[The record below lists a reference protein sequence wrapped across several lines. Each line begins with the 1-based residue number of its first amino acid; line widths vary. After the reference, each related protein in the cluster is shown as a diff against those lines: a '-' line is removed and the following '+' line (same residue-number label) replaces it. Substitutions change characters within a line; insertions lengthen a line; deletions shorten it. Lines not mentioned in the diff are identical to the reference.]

1 MNKLEIYLFTL
12 LAGISLPLC
21 TYAQRT
27 VAYDLY
33 VGDTLVN
40 YTGKPAKALCI
51 NGSIPAPALYFTEGD
66 TAVIRVHNRLDT
78 PTSIHWHGVLVPQEQ
93 DGVPYLTSA
102 PVMPGT
108 THEYRFPV
116 VQNGTYWYHSH
127 AGLQE
132 QEGLYGA
139 FIVRKRPDAPDL
151 REHDILPDYTLVL
164 SDWTNEKAAQVNR
177 RLHVGSDWYSIRK
190 GSVQSYWEAIR
201 RHAFKTKLVNEWKRM
216 TAMDVSDVYYPC
228 FLANGERD
236 TYIAPFKA
244 GQKVRLRIING
255 ASSTYFWLRYA
266 GGKITVVASDGKD
279 VEPVEADRMIIAVS
293 ETYDVVLTVPEDNR
307 RYQFMA
313 TAEDRSGSASL
324 FLGYGRVVELEPL
337 PPLDYFAGMKMMN
350 KMMKMNGDMDSGGM
364 KMTLQKMD
372 MNEAM
377 YPELAGRT
385 TGGMQAMDMHGN
397 GSMHGT
403 MQSDRPDTGAKGGA
417 MHQSAA
423 CPQPANGRGINRNES
438 TMHGHSMSG
447 GTDSAA
453 TVTTLNYAMLRSPV
467 ETSLP
472 GGVPMKEL
480 RFELTGNMERYV
492 WSLDNKTLSE
502 ADKIPV
508 KEGENVR
515 IILYNNTMMRHP
527 MHLHGHFFRLK
538 NGHGAYDPLKFTV
551 DLMPMETDT
560 IEFNA
565 DVKSRGNW
573 YFHCHVLY
581 HMMSGMGRIFR
592 YDDSPPNP
600 QLPCPKAAMRKVYRP
615 DRRYY
620 FTARNDFATNGN
632 IGSLELGSTRW
643 SFQGEWQIG
652 YKDIRGYEA
661 EARFGRYFGKKQ
673 WLFPYVGIDWR
684 YRKGERHEK
693 NLFGQRYKKD
703 RRLAGNFGIR
713 YTLPLLFIL
722 DGRVDTRGKVLFQLE
737 RDDIPLSSRLR
748 MNLMANTDKEYT
760 VGLRYILTPYV
771 GVGVNY
777 DSELKFGGGI
787 TLTY

>member
-1 MNKLEIYLFTL
+1 M
-12 LAGISLPLC
+12 
-21 TYAQRT
+21 
-27 VAYDLY
+27 
-33 VGDTLVN
+33 
-40 YTGKPAKALCI
+40 CI

-66 TAVIRVHNRLDT
+66 TAVIRVHNRLDRL
-78 PTSIHWHGVLVPQEQ
+78 TSIHWHGVLVPQEQ

-116 VQNGTYWYHSH
+116 IQNGTYWYHSH

-139 FIVRKRPDAPDL
+139 FIVRKRPGAPDL
-151 REHDILPDYTLVL
+151 RAHDTLPDYTLVL

-190 GSVQSYWEAIR
+190 GSVQSYLDAIR
-201 RHAFKTKLVNEWKRM
+201 HHAFKTKLVNEWKRM

-236 TYIAPFKA
+236 TYLAPFEA
-244 GQKVRLRIING
+244 GQQVRLRIING

-266 GGKITVVASDGKD
+266 GGKITVVANDGKD
-279 VEPVEADRMIIAVS
+279 VEPVEVDRMIIAVS

-307 RYQFMA
+307 QYQFMA

-337 PPLDYFAGMKMMN
+337 PPLRYFAGMEMMN

-364 KMTLQKMD
+364 QMTLQKMD

-377 YPELAGRT
+377 YPELAGQT
-385 TGGMQAMDMHGN
+385 TGGMHSMKGHGN
-397 GSMHGT
+397 GGMHGT
-403 MQSDRPDTGAKGGA
+403 MQGAMPDMNGRAGAMPGHPMPGGA
-417 MHQSAA
+417 DTAQV
-423 CPQPANGRGINRNES
+423 
-438 TMHGHSMSG
+438 
-447 GTDSAA
+447 
-453 TVTTLNYAMLRSPV
+453 VTTLNYAMLRSPV

-472 GGVPMKEL
+472 DSVPLKEL

-502 ADKIPV
+502 ADKILI

-538 NGHGAYDPLKFTV
+538 TGHGAYDPLKFTV
-551 DLMPMETDT
+551 DLLPMETDT

-573 YFHCHVLY
+573 FFHCHVLY

-592 YDDSPPNP
+592 YNDSPPNP
-600 QLPCPKAAMRKVYRP
+600 QLPCPEAAMRQVYRP

-632 IGSLELGSTRW
+632 IGSLEWGGTRW

-652 YKDIRGYEA
+652 YKDKRGYEA

-673 WLFPYVGIDWR
+673 WWYPYIGIDWR

-703 RRLAGNFGIR
+703 RRLAGNFGVR

-760 VGLRYILTPYV
+760 VGLRYILTPYA
-771 GVGVNY
+771 GVGLNY
-777 DSELKFGGGI
+777 DNELKFGAGI
-787 TLTY
+787 TVTY